1 MTHSIRRR
9 MRALAAL
16 STCMLAVMATA
27 GEGPASNVATTGE
40 SAIESLRSAV
50 EREASRLRTS
60 LDAAE
65 ATRDWTE
72 LLERKCTV
80 DAAFAPLH
88 LMLDAMEW
96 QAPGACNDLFRTMR
110 TEWLDAPVTA
120 QWSHAD
126 GESRARRALAAWA
139 PPPGGGQALRVEFRT
154 GSEAWVAG
162 DAPPT
167 IQWTA
172 DGCWLEGRP
181 SLHARCW
188 WRLPVAEPV
197 RFDFPLSADG
207 FDVWWDQAGARLQD
221 DRGNAHAE
229 RWSADAIFNNPPDIY
244 AAFDSLRTAVARD
257 RAVQAAET
265 GAVAGASDGPDTAG
279 AMLAPGGDPDPHS
292 TLRIRTVRT
301 QDGRLLRTE
310 RWHWQDAELRSVVID
325 QEPVRLRHHAEHG
338 VEIVTELEGKEAG
351 RSPHR
356 AESEVVHFPRGARIA
371 IAFRTPDPPRD
382 RVANDVPG
390 ATVPDRWVL
399 SVNGSMRAWAEFG
412 SVRVGSADHPDK
424 WFTERVAVLGPQGA
438 EHRAAADRLARAIE
452 LRSSQEIH
460 LAEHG
465 IAAALAGAGAT
476 SAAVATEWELVA
488 SRLLNAGMDAEC
500 DALLGARWLP
510 AAGIAGARD
519 AIERSARNGGSPIAE
534 HMARIADLPMQLDV
548 SSAMQTVGSDARP
561 SGDASSNA
569 DAARCDAAT
578 LPGGAHRVHDA
589 VRSAVLSA
597 VDNARERASLLA
609 SLCAGCARASPGLE
623 TVDDDRAAALGAD
636 ARTALALGHWSS
648 PPDGEDGAIAPDFG
662 SSVVSAASR
671 TPMDHGRIAAMRS
684 AWDRCA
690 DIAVDALRRSLRESA
705 ADAVGGEH
713 AAAAQARRTL
723 RARRALVG
731 NVFAPSLDAADCEME
746 VDATALLAWIEPAVA
761 AAVRRE
767 LRRAEVTASVLGG
780 PLATARAETADRRM
794 AEAAAAAAAGAYLRW
809 SSGEA
814 PRPSARHA
822 E

>member
-1 MTHSIRRR
+1 
-9 MRALAAL
+9 
-16 STCMLAVMATA
+16 V
-27 GEGPASNVATTGE
+27 
-40 SAIESLRSAV
+40 
-50 EREASRLRTS
+50 
-60 LDAAE
+60 
-65 ATRDWTE
+65 
-72 LLERKCTV
+72 
-80 DAAFAPLH
+80 
-88 LMLDAMEW
+88 
-96 QAPGACNDLFRTMR
+96 
-110 TEWLDAPVTA
+110 
-120 QWSHAD
+120 
-126 GESRARRALAAWA
+126 
-139 PPPGGGQALRVEFRT
+139 
-154 GSEAWVAG
+154 
-162 DAPPT
+162 
-167 IQWTA
+167 
-172 DGCWLEGRP
+172 
-181 SLHARCW
+181 
-188 WRLPVAEPV
+188 
-197 RFDFPLSADG
+197 
-207 FDVWWDQAGARLQD
+207 
-221 DRGNAHAE
+221 
-229 RWSADAIFNNPPDIY
+229 
-244 AAFDSLRTAVARD
+244 
-257 RAVQAAET
+257 
-265 GAVAGASDGPDTAG
+265 
-279 AMLAPGGDPDPHS
+279 
-292 TLRIRTVRT
+292 
-301 QDGRLLRTE
+301 
-310 RWHWQDAELRSVVID
+310 
-325 QEPVRLRHHAEHG
+325 
-338 VEIVTELEGKEAG
+338 
-351 RSPHR
+351 
-356 AESEVVHFPRGARIA
+356 
-371 IAFRTPDPPRD
+371 
-382 RVANDVPG
+382 
-390 ATVPDRWVL
+390 
-399 SVNGSMRAWAEFG
+399 
-412 SVRVGSADHPDK
+412 
-424 WFTERVAVLGPQGA
+424 
-438 EHRAAADRLARAIE
+438 EHRAAAERLARAIE
-452 LRSSQEIH
+452 LRSSREIH

-465 IAAALAGAGAT
+465 IAEALAAAGAT
-476 SAAVATEWELVA
+476 SAAVAIEWELVA

-534 HMARIADLPMQLDV
+534 HMARIADLPMPLDV

-609 SLCAGCARASPGLE
+609 SLCAGCARASPSLE

-690 DIAVDALRRSLRESA
+690 DIAADALRRSLRESA

-746 VDATALLAWIEPAVA
+746 VDATALRAWIEPAVA

-814 PRPSARHA
+814 PRPSGRHA